1 MTALRF
7 VRSVW
12 ESFRATSGLEPRL
25 LDNLRVTAAKP
36 GTVNFELDIEKHHT
50 VSISLSRYFI
60 LHRRFVSF
68 AAAFANFNLLM
79 LGSDV
84 FQNRLSILHGGT
96 IASMVDLGGS
106 LAVASRGLYA
116 TGVSTDL
123 NVTYLSSGGKVGD
136 KLLAE
141 VTCDKFGKTLAYTN
155 IRFMNSKGDVFAR
168 GSHTKYVSLA
178 WKDPQ
183 NIVEELNERKSS

>member
-25 LDNLRVTAAKP
+25 LDNLRVTAARP
-36 GTVNFELDIEKHHT
+36 GTVNFELDIQKEHT
-50 VSISLSRYFI
+50 
-60 LHRRFVSF
+60 
-68 AAAFANFNLLM
+68 
-79 LGSDV
+79 
-84 FQNRLSILHGGT
+84 NRLSILHGGT
-96 IASMVDLGGS
+96 IAMDLGGS
-106 LAVASRGLYA
+106 LAVASRGLFA

-136 KLLAE
+136 KIQAE

-155 IRFMNSKGDVFAR
+155 IKFMNSKGEVFAR
-168 GSHTKYVSLA
+168 GSHTKYIALA
-178 WKDPQ
+178 WKDPK
-183 NIVEELNERKSS
+183 NIVEELGERKES

>member
-7 VRSVW
+7 VTSVW

-25 LDNLRVTAAKP
+25 LNSLRVTAAKP

-50 VSISLSRYFI
+50 
-60 LHRRFVSF
+60 
-68 AAAFANFNLLM
+68 
-79 LGSDV
+79 
-84 FQNRLSILHGGT
+84 NRLQILHGGT

-136 KLLAE
+136 KILAE

-168 GSHTKYVSLA
+168 GSHTKYVALA

-183 NIVEELNERKSS
+183 NIVEDLNERKSS